1 MLSRSLVIQ
10 VHKVIYYLICRPSG
24 LLMNFKVTVFFWG
37 LQKGIV
43 LMKSCEYYTR
53 HTLYIQLPYK
63 QNLFLYQHVWHLNCH
78 TCTGS
83 YMYYQITQQWDC
95 IWTLIQ
101 SSTHPNI
108 MHYYAWND
116 GKIPKN
122 HYSCFYIKIWFENYH

>member
-53 HTLYIQLPYK
+53 YSTVHTIAIYK

-95 IWTLIQ
+95 I
-101 SSTHPNI
+101 STMNI
-108 MHYYAWND
+108 NTVINPPKHYALLCLKWL
-116 GKIPKN
+116 KN
-122 HYSCFYIKIWFENYH
+122 SKESLLMFLFF